1 MEGYGGRI
9 LSVDLTRGTCAAE
22 AFDGAFARTW
32 LGGNGFAAKLLF
44 DRVAPGSDPLG
55 PGNAVVFAVGPVTDT
70 PVPGCSRAYAAFKS
84 PLTGLYFDSTFG
96 GRFALT
102 QKRTGFDAL
111 AITGRADEPVYL
123 AVDEAGARVCPAADL
138 WGLSIDETCGRLR
151 ERHGEEADCA
161 AIGPAGENGV
171 RYACVGHH
179 GKGRPGFAG
188 RGGLGAVLGSKRV
201 KAVVVRGRRPTSVAH
216 PEGLEALVARR
227 REDLRRGT
235 EALAEFGTAFLVEPI
250 EALGALAT
258 RNAQREVCGRA
269 AELSGEAFR
278 ERFFDRHLSCARCPV
293 ACGKRSRLEAGGR
306 PPLVSK
312 APEFESIYALGSMVE
327 VYDPAA
333 VLAANRLCDELG
345 VDTISAGVTLAFAM
359 ECFERGLVTEAEAGM
374 PLRFGDSE
382 ALLEGIRRA
391 AAREGFGELLA
402 EGSVR
407 MAARLGP
414 EAAASLYAVKGLEI
428 AGHSARALKGMS
440 IGYATGT
447 RGGSHHDTRPTG
459 QYAPGADSVN
469 PEGQPR
475 YAVDSQHFTAV
486 GDSLTLCRFVGE
498 RGFGRTLDGDYAET
512 LCCVTGWD
520 VSAADLDRVGERIF
534 NLERVF
540 NVREGAGRREDT
552 LPARVLEEPI
562 PDGPRAGMRCSR
574 EELDG
579 LLDDYYR
586 LRGWSTRGVP
596 SRGKL
601 EELGLGFAA
610 AVLGV

>member
-1 MEGYGGRI
+1 MDGYGGRI

-22 AFDGAFARTW
+22 DFDGAFARTW

-44 DRVAPGSDPLG
+44 DRVAPGADPLG
-55 PGNAVVFAVGPVTDT
+55 PANAVVFAVGPVTDT

-102 QKRTGFDAL
+102 QKRTGFDAVT
-111 AITGRADEPVYL
+111 ITGRATEPVYL
-123 AVDEAGARVCPAADL
+123 AVDETGARVLPAADL
-138 WGLSIDETCGRLR
+138 WGLSVGETCGRLR
-151 ERHGEEADCA
+151 DRHGEESDCA
-161 AIGPAGENGV
+161 AIGPAGENLV

-179 GKGRPGFAG
+179 GKVRPGFAG
-188 RGGLGAVLGSKRV
+188 RGGLGAVLGGKRV
-201 KAVVVRGRRPTSVAH
+201 KAVVVRGERPTPVAH
-216 PEGLEALVARR
+216 PAGLEALIARR
-227 REDLRRGT
+227 REDLRQGT
-235 EALAEFGTAFLVEPI
+235 AALAEFGTAFLVEPI
-250 EALGALAT
+250 ETLGALAT

-269 AELSGEAFR
+269 GELSGETFR
-278 ERFFDRHLSCARCPV
+278 DRFFDRHLSCAGCPV
-293 ACGKRSRLEAGGR
+293 ACGKRAKETVEGR
-306 PPLVSK
+306 PPRFSK

-327 VYDPAA
+327 VYDAAA

-345 VDTISAGVTLAFAM
+345 VDTISTGVTLAFAM
-359 ECFERGLVTEAEAGM
+359 ECFERGLLTEADTGV
-374 PLRFGDSE
+374 PLRFGDPE
-382 ALLEGIRRA
+382 ALLHGIRCA

-414 EAAASLYAVKGLEI
+414 AAAAALYAVKGLEV

-459 QYAPGADSVN
+459 QYAPGADNVN

-498 RGFGRTLDGDYAET
+498 RGFGRTLGEDYAEM
-512 LCCVTGWD
+512 LRCVAGWD
-520 VSAADLDRVGERIF
+520 VGAAELDRIGERIF
-534 NLERVF
+534 NLERAF

-552 LPARVLEEPI
+552 LPARVLDEPI

-579 LLDDYYR
+579 MLDAYYR
-586 LRGWSTRGVP
+586 LRGWSAQGVP

-610 AVLGV
+610 ALGL